1 MSVPVPT
8 SVHILYSLLAF
19 LDGTTMLYCKI
30 FYMEQFHALRKSSGC
45 EYSYI
50 QSLARCMK
58 WDATGGKSGSSF
70 LKTRDDRFIMKQL
83 SKVELEAFI
92 KFAPHY
98 FQYMHQAIYQKV
110 RVRSKRK
117 HNCCGWQ

>member
-1 MSVPVPT
+1 MC
-8 SVHILYSLLAF
+8 HLLAF
-19 LDGTTMLYCKI
+19 LDGSTMLYCKI
-30 FYMEQFHALRKSSGC
+30 FYMEQFHALRKASGC

-98 FQYMHQAIYQKV
+98 FQYMQKAIYHKV
-110 RVRSKRK
+110 IHYFCLTSRPVSLSKPTR
-117 HNCCGWQ
+117 HRN

>member
-1 MSVPVPT
+1 
-8 SVHILYSLLAF
+8 
-19 LDGTTMLYCKI
+19 MLYCKI
-30 FYMEQFHALRKSSGC
+30 FYMEQFHALRKAAGC

-58 WDATGGKSGSSF
+58 WDTTGGKSGSSF

-83 SKVELEAFI
+83 SKIELEAFI

-98 FQYMHQAIYQKV
+98 FRYMQEAFYHKV
-110 RVRSKRK
+110 RLIFLPHLASLLKLDSCLFYFA
-117 HNCCGWQ
+117 NEDFLILCLMY

>member
-1 MSVPVPT
+1 
-8 SVHILYSLLAF
+8 
-19 LDGTTMLYCKI
+19 
-30 FYMEQFHALRKSSGC
+30 MEQFHALRKAAGC

-70 LKTRDDRFIMKQL
+70 LKTKDDRFIMKQL

-98 FQYMHQAIYQKV
+98 FQYMHKAIYEKV
-110 RVRSKRK
+110 TCLEKIRTPFYIPRLHRVQYPYSFCYSRV
-117 HNCCGWQ
+117 